1 MQMTVLR
8 LIVRR
13 RGRVVNEQ
21 AKGEGILL
29 EREMSPCTVIASGVD
44 PALLEV

>member
-21 AKGEGILL
+21 DKGELRG
-29 EREMSPCTVIASGVD
+29 ASFSS
-44 PALLEV
+44 AK